1 MPIITLHALSPK
13 RQEAIRALHA
23 LCRQAEPLTLS
34 CPEDADAYWLYTD
47 RADELLSLLAAW
59 QTEPGLW
66 ECCGFTRPDCR
77 RQGYFYALLDAAC
90 GEGGILSQDDI
101 LFVADGRSADAD
113 RALGALKAQPAG
125 REHLMECPLS
135 PLPQEAAALLSMAE
149 KQGLSLAFEE
159 NRVLLSGPGGRPLG
173 SCRITSAGGQAC
185 LSSLM
190 IEEARRGKGLGS
202 CFLGLLL
209 PALATRDFPASSSR
223 CPDPIS
229 RLWPCTKKQGSA
241 SRKPCSITC
250 TDACPE
256 GAALSRVLAH

>member
-47 RADELLSLLAAW
+47 GADELLSLLAAW

-113 RALGALKAQPAG
+113 YLERHAEDLVQFGDLTSDHWAYDQIMEATNAHAYDKVSGGEDWTRLLK
-125 REHLMECPLS
+125 
-135 PLPQEAAALLSMAE
+135 
-149 KQGLSLAFEE
+149 
-159 NRVLLSGPGGRPLG
+159 
-173 SCRITSAGGQAC
+173 
-185 LSSLM
+185 
-190 IEEARRGKGLGS
+190 
-202 CFLGLLL
+202 
-209 PALATRDFPASSSR
+209 
-223 CPDPIS
+223 
-229 RLWPCTKKQGSA
+229 
-241 SRKPCSITC
+241 
-250 TDACPE
+250 
-256 GAALSRVLAH
+256 

>member
-47 RADELLSLLAAW
+47 GADELLSLLAAW

-101 LFVADGRSADAD
+101 LFVTDGRSADAD

-125 REHLMECPLS
+125 RELLMECPLP
-135 PLPQEAAALLSMAE
+135 PLPQKAAALLSMAE

-190 IEEARRGKGLGS
+190 IEEARRGEGLGS

-209 PALATRDFPASSSR
+209 PALANQGF
-223 CPDPIS
+223 S
-229 RLWPCTKKQGSA
+229 RLVLQVSGSNLPALALYKKAGF
-241 SRKPCSITC
+241 RITE
-250 TDACPE
+250 T
-256 GAALSRVLAH
+256 LLYYLY